1 MLISYILEANIHIMG
16 KVRIE
21 YEVFG
26 VPIGCLIIYQEAEDK
41 IELEY

>member
-1 MLISYILEANIHIMG
+1 MLIFYILEANIHIMG

-26 VPIGCLIIYQEAEDK
+26 IPIGCLIIYQEAEDK
-41 IELEY
+41 IDLEY